1 MTLFLEHNQ
10 QTLDMRLNIQLLKLQ
25 NLSARF
31 FRHFS
36 IGSMNTATYPIEKMD
51 ARTGNLSAN
60 TMVDYSV
67 VTRHLVGMF
76 AGAKGTSIDVGRKKV

>member
-1 MTLFLEHNQ
+1 
-10 QTLDMRLNIQLLKLQ
+10 
-25 NLSARF
+25 
-31 FRHFS
+31 
-36 IGSMNTATYPIEKMD
+36 MNTATYPIEKMD

-76 AGAKGTSIDVGRKKV
+76 AGVKGTSIDVGRKNI